1 MGRCFLLFFIIAIC
15 TCCKL
20 DAPIAAFEQID
31 LDVVNKRECAFRVE
45 NARLFPLE
53 TTEESLI
60 ARVDKI
66 ISKAPYI
73 YILDSRQKVIF
84 IFDYD
89 GHYLTKIDKIGRAG
103 GEYAS
108 IEDFDVGDNG
118 DLFILSAYSKK
129 IIKYAYPAYIS
140 FDEIRIN
147 CSMTEICVVG
157 DKIYTGGMHTPDGLV
172 GLGVLD
178 ITKGTVDPLVG
189 IRAEFDLSSDD
200 RFEVK
205 PRSFYK
211 SSGNVLFNQRFS
223 RQVHELGQSGW
234 QIPYEFSSGLPVW
247 AAGDKDDFRGFRS
260 IFHVGRIILGQLW
273 QNQFYY
279 PPLYIRDIESGKE
292 SLCNLWDMGLPF
304 LTDISTKDGHFI
316 MAISADRLKRIQNN
330 EIVRNVVSKVSE
342 NDNPLLLEFDIVANP

>member
-15 TCCKL
+15 TCCKS

-118 DLFILSAYSKK
+118 DLFILSA
-129 IIKYAYPAYIS
+129 
-140 FDEIRIN
+140 
-147 CSMTEICVVG
+147 
-157 DKIYTGGMHTPDGLV
+157 
-172 GLGVLD
+172 
-178 ITKGTVDPLVG
+178 
-189 IRAEFDLSSDD
+189 
-200 RFEVK
+200 
-205 PRSFYK
+205 
-211 SSGNVLFNQRFS
+211 
-223 RQVHELGQSGW
+223 
-234 QIPYEFSSGLPVW
+234 
-247 AAGDKDDFRGFRS
+247 
-260 IFHVGRIILGQLW
+260 
-273 QNQFYY
+273 
-279 PPLYIRDIESGKE
+279 
-292 SLCNLWDMGLPF
+292 
-304 LTDISTKDGHFI
+304 
-316 MAISADRLKRIQNN
+316 
-330 EIVRNVVSKVSE
+330 
-342 NDNPLLLEFDIVANP
+342 